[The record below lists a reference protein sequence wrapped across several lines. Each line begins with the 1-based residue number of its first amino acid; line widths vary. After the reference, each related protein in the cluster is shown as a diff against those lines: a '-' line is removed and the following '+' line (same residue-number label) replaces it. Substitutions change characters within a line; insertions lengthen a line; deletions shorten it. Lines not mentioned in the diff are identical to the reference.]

1 MLTQQELEKLVKLIG
16 SGKNTYA
23 DLHKLFPY
31 MSNTDWMQ
39 IIGDDFK
46 IEDDDFG
53 VFNTRLIEAANY
65 NKSQIII
72 FFENVPENYSRS
84 YEFKND
90 DSFELSVPGANLF
103 YQLDKEKRNKRLI
116 VISTVS
122 GIIAAIASLCAL
134 FK

>member
-103 YQLDKEKRNKRLI
+103 YQLDKKNATN
-116 VISTVS
+116 V
-122 GIIAAIASLCAL
+122 
-134 FK
+134 